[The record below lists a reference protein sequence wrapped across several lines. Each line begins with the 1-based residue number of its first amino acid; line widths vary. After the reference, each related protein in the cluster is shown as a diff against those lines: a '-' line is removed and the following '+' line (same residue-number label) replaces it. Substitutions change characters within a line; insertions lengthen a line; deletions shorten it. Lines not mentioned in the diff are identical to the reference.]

1 MDDFGDMTYE
11 ETVLRLKR
19 LMYVTHGDNSDPNL
33 QVAMTATM
41 ATVTCG

>member
-11 ETVLRLKR
+11 ETVLHVKC

-33 QVAMTATM
+33 QVAMTVTM
-41 ATVTCG
+41 VTVMCG